1 MKLYSRGQLL
11 FYAAIAAI
19 ASAAVVAGAF
29 ILRPRADAGPREV
42 LAAGESSSPAAD
54 GAVDVPGADAGD
66 GTAAGTGTGA
76 ADAYNRL
83 VQASS
88 GAYSQDELHNI
99 SVYEANNEAVVN
111 ITTEVMGLN
120 YFMEP
125 VPQEGGTG
133 SGSIIDAKGLI
144 LTNHHVIEN
153 AFKVYISFADGTRL
167 EGRVKGTDKEN
178 DLALISFDPPNG
190 KALKTIPFGDSSK
203 LRVGQKVLAIG
214 NPFGLDRTLT
224 DGIVS
229 ALGRPVNSGNTIIRG
244 MIQTDAAI
252 NPGNSG
258 GPLLNAKG
266 EMIGINTMIYSQS
279 GGSVGIGFAVPVN
292 TAKRVVA
299 DLIKYGAVRRGWI
312 EVTPIQLFPQL
323 VNYMKKNGYPVEVE
337 SGLLVS
343 KLKKG
348 GNAERAGLR
357 AGTDAVSY
365 YRNVFNIGGDI
376 IVGVDGLP
384 VSSYAD
390 FLSALEDNR
399 PGDKV
404 KVEYYRGNKKSTVEV
419 VLSDRSETIGND

>member
-1 MKLYSRGQLL
+1 MKLYSRGQL
-11 FYAAIAAI
+11 FIYAAIAAI

-29 ILRPRADAGPREV
+29 ILTPRADAGTRDA
-42 LAAGESSSPAAD
+42 LAAAESSAPAAE
-54 GAVDVPGADAGD
+54 GAEEAIESDAGA

-111 ITTEVMGLN
+111 ITTEEMGLN

-178 DLALISFDPPNG
+178 DLALISFDPPAG

-348 GNAERAGLR
+348 GNADRAGLR

-365 YRNVFNIGGDI
+365 YRNVFNIGGDL

-384 VSSYAD
+384 VSTYAD

>member
-1 MKLYSRGQLL
+1 
-11 FYAAIAAI
+11 
-19 ASAAVVAGAF
+19 
-29 ILRPRADAGPREV
+29 
-42 LAAGESSSPAAD
+42 
-54 GAVDVPGADAGD
+54 
-66 GTAAGTGTGA
+66 
-76 ADAYNRL
+76 
-83 VQASS
+83 
-88 GAYSQDELHNI
+88 
-99 SVYEANNEAVVN
+99 
-111 ITTEVMGLN
+111 
-120 YFMEP
+120 
-125 VPQEGGTG
+125 
-133 SGSIIDAKGLI
+133 
-144 LTNHHVIEN
+144 
-153 AFKVYISFADGTRL
+153 
-167 EGRVKGTDKEN
+167 
-178 DLALISFDPPNG
+178 
-190 KALKTIPFGDSSK
+190 
-203 LRVGQKVLAIG
+203 
-214 NPFGLDRTLT
+214 
-224 DGIVS
+224 
-229 ALGRPVNSGNTIIRG
+229 VNSGNTIIRG

-348 GNAERAGLR
+348 GNADRAGLR

-384 VSSYAD
+384 VSTYAD

-419 VLSDRSETIGND
+419 VLSARSAPIGND